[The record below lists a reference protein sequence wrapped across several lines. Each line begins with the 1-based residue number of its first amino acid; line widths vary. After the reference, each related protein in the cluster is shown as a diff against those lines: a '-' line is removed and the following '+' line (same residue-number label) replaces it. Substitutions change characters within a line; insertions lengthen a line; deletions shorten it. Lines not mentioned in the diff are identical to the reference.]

1 MTRTC
6 WMVAAV
12 IFILI
17 VSTTN
22 LVHADS
28 NGYFT
33 VTANGP
39 PITGQLTNSV
49 IHQSTVTM
57 TMVIDQN
64 LPTKIGTVHIVGNGL
79 WNGSVNNSTLTGTIG
94 NVQGSAQ
101 ACFLIIFCQT
111 ADFTGTGTWTGT
123 LNDVASG
130 SGTFQGTLTFTG
142 SPFAPSGPVPIS
154 GTWETSFQE

>member
-1 MTRTC
+1 MST
-6 WMVAAV
+6 AV
-12 IFILI
+12 LFVLI
-17 VSTTN
+17 VTAAN
-22 LVHADS
+22 LVHADQ
-28 NGYFT
+28 NGHFT
-33 VTANGP
+33 VTAQGP

-57 TMVIDQN
+57 TMVIDQG
-64 LPTKIGTVHIVGNGL
+64 LPTKMGTVHIVGNGL
-79 WNGSVNNSTLTGTIG
+79 WTGIMNNSTLTGTIG
-94 NVQGSAQ
+94 DVQGSAQ
-101 ACFLIIFCQT
+101 ACFLIFCQT

-123 LNDVASG
+123 LNDAASG